1 MRVVWLILLLVVAS
15 CSKPGESG
23 EVPTS
28 PSTTQP
34 ASPAESEPGTTATS
48 TPTTS
53 AEPECTER
61 EGVLYNTRGFVCP
74 PHMKPGRFFSDAI
87 GYLPGTY
94 TTHLFEPGFSF
105 TQEAAFQSG
114 GENLGLVA
122 IEETS
127 NRALYAFAPDPA
139 GELLA
144 FPFDSLPWVQDLVVS
159 PVEYWGASGTQIDFT
174 VNDCPAVGCLI
185 NISSFVEAYGWVDGA
200 RVRLLIIDVAGG
212 PIGLE
217 IATDASRFDQY
228 WSEVAEPIL
237 TSIEFTNG

>member
-1 MRVVWLILLLVVAS
+1 MRFVWLVLFLIAAS
-15 CSKPGESG
+15 CSTPGESG
-23 EVPTS
+23 QAPTS

-34 ASPAESEPGTTATS
+34 AGPAGSEPVTTATS

-53 AEPECTER
+53 ADPECTER

-74 PHMKPGRFFSDAI
+74 PHMKPGRFFSDVI

-94 TTHLFEPGFSF
+94 STQLFEPGFTF
-105 TQEAAFQSG
+105 TQEVTFQSG
-114 GENLGLVA
+114 GENIELVA
-122 IEETS
+122 IEET
-127 NRALYAFAPDPA
+127 NTRALYAFAPDPA
-139 GELLA
+139 GELLV
-144 FPFDSLPWVQDLVVS
+144 FPFDSLPWVQDLEAS
-159 PVEYWGASGTQIDFT
+159 AVEYWGASGTQIDFT
-174 VNDCPAVGCLI
+174 VDDCPAVGCLI
-185 NISSFVEAYGWVDGA
+185 NISSFVEAYGWIDGA

-237 TSIEFTNG
+237 ASIEFTDG